1 MAACCTVEGFDE
13 MIFDI
18 VTEEKRKCRFQPNVY
33 LDEFSTIE
41 IDYLVVVKHSRL
53 L

>member
-1 MAACCTVEGFDE
+1 MGACFTFEGFDE

-18 VTEEKRKCRFQPNVY
+18 VSEEYRKCRFKPNVY

-41 IDYLVVVKHSRL
+41 IDYLVVVKHSL
-53 L
+53 LL